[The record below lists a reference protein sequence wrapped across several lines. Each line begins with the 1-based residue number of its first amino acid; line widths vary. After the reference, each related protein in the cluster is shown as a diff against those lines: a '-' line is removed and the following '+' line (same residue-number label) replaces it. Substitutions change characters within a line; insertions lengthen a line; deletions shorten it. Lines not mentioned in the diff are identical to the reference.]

1 MTTATRA
8 LLDAQLSATGG
19 SFGIMI
25 LPPDDALPYEAV
37 GEDTVCAQPDA
48 LQLPEE
54 DVRAKLSCDSPD
66 NSSIFY
72 HTDADHSIAKKGF
85 RVDFVKEF
93 LETAKLST
101 PRPSDS
107 DASIGMVKLDSQVN
121 VKAISEK
128 NKNQKSPWT
137 LETKKRSVV
146 ETADKIDVLKLFE
159 RTEQRYW
166 RVPLPPLSAQAKS

>member
-37 GEDTVCAQPDA
+37 GEVQTTFGVVGIIE
-48 LQLPEE
+48 LGF
-54 DVRAKLSCDSPD
+54 KSPRTR
-66 NSSIFY
+66 SIFY

-166 RVPLPPLSAQAKS
+166 RVPLPPLSAQAKSRYQ